1 MNNDLEPDP
10 LPQAPYLAWPR
21 NYPSTPSSMMS
32 PLSKCQKSMA
42 RTFGHANWHQ
52 MKQYKDKTREQL
64 AIDDPSRRQMF
75 YDMALTFFQ
84 VSFSVAETMT
94 AIEEFCAMAGLV
106 EVRDLA
112 KKIIEDQG
120 KGHSFSYSMDQL
132 LAQHQDEALI
142 IRTMEPAG
150 KLDRG
155 MEKCKTLTQTE
166 MDRADVYSPG
176 TGFAPNLV
184 SVPRQ
189 C

>member
-1 MNNDLEPDP
+1 MNNDFEPTLVP
-10 LPQAPYLAWPR
+10 AGTVLGLAKKLSKHPQFDDV
-21 NYPSTPSSMMS
+21 
-32 PLSKCQKSMA
+32 PLSKCQEIMA
-42 RTFGHANWHQ
+42 RTFGHANLHQ
-52 MKQYKDKTREQL
+52 MMQYKGKTREQL
-64 AIDDPSRRQMF
+64 AIDDPSKRQMF

-84 VSFSVAETMT
+84 ASFSVAETMT

-132 LAQHQDEALI
+132 LVQHQDEALI

-150 KLDRG
+150 KLGRA

-166 MDRADVYSPG
+166 MDRADVIKM
-176 TGFAPNLV
+176 TGGQA
-184 SVPRQ
+184 
-189 C
+189 